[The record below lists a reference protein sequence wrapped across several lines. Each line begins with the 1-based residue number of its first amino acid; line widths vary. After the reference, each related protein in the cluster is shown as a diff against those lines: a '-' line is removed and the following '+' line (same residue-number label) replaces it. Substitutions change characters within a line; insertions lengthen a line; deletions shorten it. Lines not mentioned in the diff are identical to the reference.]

1 MTLAGRFP
9 RMRAM
14 TQGVVLFKRNEVSF
28 RFKGDS
34 IDQGKS
40 PVEVIILFSIKDDE
54 LLTECEDGD
63 NDRKVEESWCEEI
76 DDLRKRV
83 KRSAQ
88 RLYVS

>member
-1 MTLAGRFP
+1 
-9 RMRAM
+9 MRAM

-88 RLYVS
+88 HLYVS

>member
-1 MTLAGRFP
+1 
-9 RMRAM
+9 M